1 MHPVGDP
8 MGCFF
13 IIRRSDTMIVKMRK
27 AVTKKELDSFKNYLR
42 HKGFE
47 LKDVSSDTVKIF
59 GIIGDTSKLD
69 PADLRVFEGVE
80 NVIRVQSP
88 FKQVSR
94 DFKSEDTIVKVSE
107 NISIGDGSITMI
119 SGPCSVESYDQL
131 KTIATHLKK
140 RGVHVLR
147 GGAYKPRTSP
157 YTFQGLGL
165 EGLKLLRKV
174 ADDLDMAVIS
184 EIPSADLLETF
195 EAYVDIIQV
204 GARNMQNFHLLKALG
219 RTKTPIMLKRGMAS
233 TIEEWLMSAE
243 YIVSSGN
250 ENVILCERGIRTF
263 ETYTRNTLDLS
274 AVLAVKNLSHLPVIV
289 DPSHAAGR
297 YNMVAKLSRASLGV
311 DSDGL
316 MVEVH
321 HKPEEALSDGAQS
334 LKLDTFDDMME
345 DLHAMAKALGRSL
358 S

>member
-1 MHPVGDP
+1 
-8 MGCFF
+8 
-13 IIRRSDTMIVKMRK
+13 MIVKMK
-27 AVTKKELDSFKNYLR
+27 KTVTQKDLESFKTYLTKK
-42 HKGFE
+42 GFD
-47 LKDVSSDTVKIF
+47 LKDVSSEAVKIF

-69 PADLRVFEGVE
+69 PADLRVFENVE
-80 NVIRVQSP
+80 NVIRIQSP

-94 DFKSEDTIVKVSE
+94 DFKQEDTLIKINDQVT
-107 NISIGDGSITMI
+107 IGDGSITMI
-119 SGPCSVESYDQL
+119 SGPCSVESYNQL
-131 KTIATHLKK
+131 KIIASHLKK
-140 RGVHVLR
+140 RGVNVLR

-165 EGLKLLRKV
+165 EGLKLLRNV
-174 ADDLDMAVIS
+174 ADEQGMAVIS
-184 EIPSADLLETF
+184 EIPSADLLSTF

-219 RTKTPIMLKRGMAS
+219 KTKTPIMLKRGMSS

-297 YNMVAKLSRASLGV
+297 YNMIAKLSIAALGV
-311 DSDGL
+311 ESDGL

-334 LKLDTFDDMME
+334 LKLDTFDDMMN
-345 DLHAMAKALGRSL
+345 DLHAMAKALNRPL
-358 S
+358 K

>member
-1 MHPVGDP
+1 
-8 MGCFF
+8 
-13 IIRRSDTMIVKMRK
+13 MIVKMK
-27 AVTKKELDSFKNYLR
+27 KTVTQKDLESFKTYLTKK
-42 HKGFE
+42 GFD
-47 LKDVSSDTVKIF
+47 LKDVSSEAVKIF

-69 PADLRVFEGVE
+69 PADLRVFENVE
-80 NVIRVQSP
+80 NVIRIQSP

-94 DFKSEDTIVKVSE
+94 DFKNEDTLIKINDQVT
-107 NISIGDGSITMI
+107 IGDGSITMI
-119 SGPCSVESYDQL
+119 SGPCSVESYNQL
-131 KTIATHLKK
+131 KIIASHLKK
-140 RGVHVLR
+140 RGVNVLR

-165 EGLKLLRKV
+165 EGLKHLREV
-174 ADDLDMAVIS
+174 ADEQGMAVIS
-184 EIPSADLLETF
+184 EIPSADLLSTF

-219 RTKTPIMLKRGMAS
+219 KTKTPIMLKRGMSS

-297 YNMVAKLSRASLGV
+297 YNMIAKLSIAALGV
-311 DSDGL
+311 ESDGL

-334 LKLDTFDDMME
+334 LKLDTFDDMMN
-345 DLHAMAKALGRSL
+345 DLHAMAKALNRSL
-358 S
+358 K